1 MEQERKD
8 SKMSE
13 LFDFKTGEKHH
24 DDVYTVMG
32 RAIRQ
37 YFNNDETKI
46 TSGMARAMAQII
58 DCGFLESVISE
69 QKELVDYEKRR
80 LEDEKKKVSDYQK
93 STREIIDHYN
103 HQKNESVRLDKVIRE
118 MRSQIDEYQ
127 KIIEEEAD
135 KCDAELMNAKRA
147 YMWIFAKTQDKT
159 ASSKAFN
166 CYLLGKSGREIKET
180 KLRLVQRLTDGLRTD
195 IVRSLLE
202 DEEDI
207 DLELE

>member
-1 MEQERKD
+1 
-8 SKMSE
+8 MSE

-58 DCGFLESVISE
+58 DCGFLDAVISE

-80 LEDEKKKVSDYQK
+80 LEEEKKKISDYQR
-93 STREIIDHYN
+93 STREIIEHYN
-103 HQKNESVRLDKVIRE
+103 HQRDESVRLDKVIRE

-135 KCDAELMNAKRA
+135 KCDPDLMNAKRA
-147 YMWIFAKTQDKT
+147 YMWIFTKTQDKT
-159 ASSKAFN
+159 AASKAFN
-166 CYLLGKSGREIKET
+166 SYLLGKTSRGMKE
-180 KLRLVQRLTDGLRTD
+180 QRMMLAQNLIGNIRD
-195 IVRSLLE
+195 SLYKSLAE
-202 DEEDI
+202 DDDDFDESWE
-207 DLELE
+207 